1 MPPKKGK
8 NKKRNSIAV
17 AAKENG
23 DVDPLASPAPE
34 TPSEEKE
41 QFVTPA
47 DRPDNPLDAPIA
59 NGATST
65 PAETADEKTKEGA
78 TDAMAKAEGDEEVA
92 AWGLDGDKGKG
103 ITEEPDFLPDTTEK
117 LDNGVE
123 EVPPEEPKAPEP
135 EAEPTETEP
144 KPVETAKEETPA
156 EPAAEAEVKD
166 DAPEAQPEE
175 HLSIE
180 EKPAPPADLDIPD
193 TADAREPVED
203 ITEKPPVEEPAEA
216 VTEKHS
222 TEEAAAEEK
231 PSAEGVVKELVEDKT
246 ATEEPA
252 EEKAAIEEPAAEQ
265 HVAEEPAAEE
275 ATVEKSG
282 VEEAV
287 QEVLADAGVETE
299 AKAEAPEPTTEPTDA
314 AEPEPTTTEVAT
326 AEGEAA
332 PDPTA
337 DEPAPEEPTTDA
349 SSFPGR
355 PLMDAP
361 KPTTLDSLTSG
372 NRDFTSTRYQSTT
385 SPQFLNKPHQSANHS
400 LDLDDRNMQSSVNNW
415 YKKIFSFADTLK
427 WRPGWDY
434 LEEFEFMVKTLE
446 APLSQISLA
455 PAQEWWAE
463 KPKDPSIEW
472 DKIDEQGAKYEE
484 FWEWKSKIALS
495 AILANFACREVLGK
509 TVFGLDAKAT
519 RKLGT
524 AMSVFSKDFGDDIT
538 ATKFRHMALKML
550 QESRA
555 FQSSSRK
562 QLVQLSQE
570 LANALSPLTSF
581 MDVPPPRTEEEKLQ
595 QAHYTPLTLALYE
608 KVLSATMTLHD
619 TIQKDHKYFSLFH
632 PVPGVEFDEM
642 TMEESTF
649 EGLGAGKGAVAL
661 VARPGLARLGL
672 PRGGES
678 EDIVIVHKALVVR
691 EGALEDAMSHF
702 DDGQPA
708 PPPAE

>member
-17 AAKENG
+17 TAKENG
-23 DVDPLASPAPE
+23 DADPLNSPAPG
-34 TPSEEKE
+34 TPAEEKDQE
-41 QFVTPA
+41 FVTPA
-47 DRPDNPLDAPIA
+47 DRPDNPLDAPTA
-59 NGATST
+59 NGAAST

-78 TDAMAKAEGDEEVA
+78 TNAMAKAEGDEEVA

-103 ITEEPDFLPDTTEK
+103 FTEEPDLLPDTVEK

-123 EVPPEEPKAPEP
+123 EIPTKEPRAPEP
-135 EAEPTETEP
+135 EAEPTEAES
-144 KPVETAKEETPA
+144 KPVDAAIETAA
-156 EPAAEAEVKD
+156 EVEAEVKD
-166 DAPEAQPEE
+166 EAPTANPDE
-175 HLSIE
+175 
-180 EKPAPPADLDIPD
+180 PAPIETEKAAPPVDLDIPD
-193 TADAREPVED
+193 TADTREPIEH
-203 ITEKPPVEEPAEA
+203 ITEKPPVEEPVGD
-216 VTEKHS
+216 VTEKQPV
-222 TEEAAAEEK
+222 EELTDEKPTVEEPVEEK
-231 PSAEGVVKELVEDKT
+231 AVVDEPVAEK
-246 ATEEPA
+246 PA
-252 EEKAAIEEPAAEQ
+252 EEAPA
-265 HVAEEPAAEE
+265 P
-275 ATVEKSG
+275 
-282 VEEAV
+282 
-287 QEVLADAGVETE
+287 
-299 AKAEAPEPTTEPTDA
+299 
-314 AEPEPTTTEVAT
+314 
-326 AEGEAA
+326 
-332 PDPTA
+332 
-337 DEPAPEEPTTDA
+337 DEPAPEESAPAEPAVQEPSAEEAAQEVVADAEAAAAAVAEAEAEAAPKAEEPEPMTEPTNAAEPEPEPTATESAAAAAAEGEPA
-349 SSFPGR
+349 SEPAPAEPAFPGR
-355 PLMDAP
+355 PIMEAP
-361 KPTTLDSLTSG
+361 KPTTLDSLTSS

-385 SPQFLNKPHQSANHS
+385 SPQFLNKPHQPANHS

-415 YKKIFSFADTLK
+415 YKKIFSFADNLK
-427 WRPGWDY
+427 WRPGWEY
-434 LEEFEFMVKTLE
+434 LEEFEFLVKALE

-463 KPKDPSIEW
+463 KPKDPTIEW
-472 DKIDEQGAKYEE
+472 DKIDEHTAKYEE
-484 FWEWKSKIALS
+484 FWEWKSKVALT

-519 RKLGT
+519 RKLGH

-555 FQSSSRK
+555 FQSNSRK

-570 LANALSPLTSF
+570 LANVLSPLTSF
-581 MDVPPPRTEEEKLQ
+581 MDVPTPRTEEEKLQ

-608 KVLSATMTLHD
+608 KVLAASITLHD
-619 TIQKDHKYFSLFH
+619 TIQKDHKYYALFH

-649 EGLGAGKGAVAL
+649 EGIGAGKGAVAL

-691 EGALEDAMSHF
+691 DGALEDATSHF
-702 DDGQPA
+702 DDGTPQ

>member
-1 MPPKKGK
+1 MPPKKNK

-17 AAKENG
+17 VAKENG
-23 DVDPLASPAPE
+23 DADPLASPAPG
-34 TPSEEKE
+34 TPAEEKDQE
-41 QFVTPA
+41 FVTPA
-47 DRPDNPLDAPIA
+47 DRLDNPLDAPIA
-59 NGATST
+59 NGAAST
-65 PAETADEKTKEGA
+65 PAGTADEKTKEGA

-103 ITEEPDFLPDTTEK
+103 FTEEPDLLPDTAEK
-117 LDNGVE
+117 LDNGVNE
-123 EVPPEEPKAPEP
+123 IPPEQPRATEP
-135 EAEPTETEP
+135 EAEPTETET
-144 KPVETAKEETPA
+144 KPVEAAIEETPA
-156 EPAAEAEVKD
+156 APSAEAEVKD
-166 DAPEAQPEE
+166 DVPDAQGEQ
-175 HLSIE
+175 HVSIE

-193 TADAREPVED
+193 TADAKEPIEPAAEKEPIQEPTEPV
-203 ITEKPPVEEPAEA
+203 
-216 VTEKHS
+216 
-222 TEEAAAEEK
+222 TEEQPIEQPAEEK
-231 PSAEGVVKELVEDKT
+231 PT
-246 ATEEPA
+246 AEEPV
-252 EEKAAIEEPAAEQ
+252 EEKAAVEEPAAEQ
-265 HVAEEPAAEE
+265 PAPEQPAPEEP
-275 ATVEKSG
+275 TVEQPT

-287 QEVLADAGVETE
+287 QEVLADAGIEPESKV
-299 AKAEAPEPTTEPTDA
+299 EAPEPTTEPADA
-314 AEPEPTTTEVAT
+314 AEPEPTAAEAAV
-326 AEGEAA
+326 EGEAA
-332 PDPTA
+332 PEA
-337 DEPAPEEPTTDA
+337 APEEPA
-349 SSFPGR
+349 AEESAPEEPQAPAFPGR
-355 PLMDAP
+355 PIMEAP
-361 KPTTLDSLTSG
+361 KPTTLDSLTSS

-385 SPQFLNKPHQSANHS
+385 SPQFLNKPHQPANHS

-415 YKKIFSFADTLK
+415 YKKIYSFADSLK

-434 LEEFEFMVKTLE
+434 LEEFEFLVRALE

-463 KPKDPSIEW
+463 KPKDPTIEW

-484 FWEWKSKIALS
+484 FWEWKSKVALS

-570 LANALSPLTSF
+570 LANILSPLTSF
-581 MDVPPPRTEEEKLQ
+581 MDVPPPRTEEEKVQ

-608 KVLSATMTLHD
+608 KVLAATITLHD
-619 TIQKDHKYFSLFH
+619 TIQKDHKYYSLFH

-672 PRGGES
+672 PRGGEP
-678 EDIVIVHKALVVR
+678 EDIIIVHKALVVR
-691 EGALEDAMSHF
+691 EGALEDAMAHF
-702 DDGQPA
+702 DGDQPA